1 MFKVKVV
8 QTPVVYSSGI
18 LLAIGFL
25 LLGNLLATGADVF
38 VKAFSTSSGIYQYLF
53 LRQLLLV
60 LCIAPLFYRQAPQ
73 QRVLKKAR
81 IQTLRANLIAV
92 GGACVVVALNELSLA
107 TANVLFYAGPVI
119 TLLLAAW
126 WFKEPLHKVRI
137 FNIVCCFTGVIVALR
152 PDTAGMGIF
161 AGLAA
166 AVCIACHTLLVR
178 FIPTTTTHTSIMFW
192 GAALSLPLLSVLSLT
207 DWQPPNLEMLY
218 LVLGTAFCVAGY
230 QLCCIVAYRQ
240 AEAGAIAVAEYS
252 GLVFAA
258 VLGWWMFAEALDIWT
273 VIGIL
278 LIILPIVFQSVLEH
292 RRVRRTELERP
303 HP

>member
-1 MFKVKVV
+1 M
-8 QTPVVYSSGI
+8 
-18 LLAIGFL
+18 AIGFL
-25 LLGNLLATGADVF
+25 LLGNLFATGADVF

-60 LCIAPLFYRQAPQ
+60 ICLAPLFFRQPAQ
-73 QRVLKKAR
+73 ERVLKCAR
-81 IQTLRANLIAV
+81 IQTIRANLIAV
-92 GGACVVVALNELSLA
+92 GGACVFVALTELSLA
-107 TANVLFYAGPVI
+107 TANVLFYASPVI

-126 WFKEPLHKVRI
+126 WFKETLHKYRI
-137 FNIVCCFTGVIVALR
+137 FNIFCCFVGVVVALR

-178 FIPTTTTHTSIMFW
+178 FIPKSTTHTSIMFW
-192 GAALSLPLLSVLSLT
+192 GAVLSLPLLSVLSLS
-207 DWQPPNLEMLY
+207 DWQPLNMEMLY
-218 LVLGTAFCVAGY
+218 LVLGTAFCVSGY
-230 QLCCIVAYRQ
+230 QLCCIVAYRK

-258 VLGWWMFAEALDIWT
+258 ILGWWMFSEALEIWT

-292 RRVRRTELERP
+292 RRHTRLKKERVELQRP

>member
-8 QTPVVYSSGI
+8 QSPVVYSSGI

-25 LLGNLLATGADVF
+25 LLGNLMATGADVF
-38 VKAFSTSSGIYQYLF
+38 VKAFSSSSGIYQYLF

-60 LCIAPLFYRQAPQ
+60 LCIAPLFYRQTPQ
-73 QRVLKKAR
+73 QRVLKKVR

-107 TANVLFYAGPVI
+107 TANVLFYACPVI

-126 WFKEPLHKVRI
+126 WFKEPLHKMRI

-161 AGLAA
+161 AGFAA

-178 FIPTTTTHTSIMFW
+178 FIPKTTTHTSIMFW

-207 DWQPPNLEMLY
+207 DWQPLNMDMLY
-218 LVLGTAFCVAGY
+218 LILGTAFCVAGY
-230 QLCCIVAYRQ
+230 QLCCIVAYRR

-258 VLGWWMFAEALDIWT
+258 VFGWWLFAEALDIWT
-273 VIGIL
+273 VVGIC
-278 LIILPIVFQSVLEH
+278 LIILPIGFQSTLEH
-292 RRVRRTELERP
+292 RRAERLNK
-303 HP
+303 